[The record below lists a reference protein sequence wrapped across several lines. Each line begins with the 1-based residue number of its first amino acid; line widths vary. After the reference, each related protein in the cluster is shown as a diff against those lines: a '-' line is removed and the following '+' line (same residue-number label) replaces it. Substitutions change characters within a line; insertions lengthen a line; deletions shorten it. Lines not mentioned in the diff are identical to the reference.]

1 MKRDYLNNYYT
12 KDKKE
17 FISVGLLGASAV
29 MVVLMVIKVTA
40 FLAAP
45 VRAEQAVKTAAALSK
60 LDDEEVKKCIANS
73 EKTADELKKKNL
85 FVPPPQKKHPVSL
98 VLGILGDEAFING
111 KWYKTGDN
119 VGDAKIVALEPT
131 QVRIEWEGNEK
142 TFIPID
148 AKGASP
154 SGPQRPTG
162 PVATSGGTGRP
173 EMVVVRP
180 DERPMPDRG
189 DGDLSPEERARRGG
203 FEGMRERFRNMSE
216 EERREAIG
224 QMRARFENMSPEE
237 REQARAE
244 MRERFGGRGP
254 RSEGGPGGRGGSSG
268 RRGGRGGRD

>member
-154 SGPQRPTG
+154 SGPQRSRG
-162 PVATSGGTGRP
+162 PAATSGERGRP

-180 DERPMPDRG
+180 DERPMPGRP
-189 DGDLSPEERARRGG
+189 DGDPSQEEGARRGG

-216 EERREAIG
+216 EERREAMR
-224 QMRARFENMSPEE
+224 QMRSRFENMSEEE
-237 REQARAE
+237 RERYRSE

-254 RSEGGPGGRGGSSG
+254 RSGGGPGGG
-268 RRGGRGGRD
+268 RGGRGGRD